1 MICGRY
7 GAYVFVYTIII
18 IYLFQI
24 ESVRFLNGKFLLNCM
39 DFFIINIMNADKNHV
54 NKRKNTRSGFTLAEL
69 LVVVAIISVLVA
81 IMIPIFQS
89 QLEKS
94 REATDIS
101 NVRAAY
107 AEVSEKAMHENDEKF
122 VKVVSLKQKK
132 DGWQSVDT
140 ITIGGIMHSKNDGD
154 LANWKGNP
162 VAGGVCE
169 VSYDPDVG
177 VILHWKKSDGSTS
190 NVKVDMKENLHSNL
204 DNTNVLTNLTTQGVT
219 RFEIDSKCPNS
230 TMVNAVEKQIGDTS
244 LMNHGTWAYFGSPT
258 DESGRYLFWTSVDTS
273 AAGADSKIPVII
285 SRASGGYFVSETITA
300 QRMTKKGEEY
310 VAIVDHIWNADGF
323 KKYLTGTKY
332 ETLEEAY
339 VAYKQKVNEKY
350 TEYKETLPN

>member
-1 MICGRY
+1 
-7 GAYVFVYTIII
+7 
-18 IYLFQI
+18 
-24 ESVRFLNGKFLLNCM
+24 
-39 DFFIINIMNADKNHV
+39 MNNREKEIAMKSENRR
-54 NKRKNTRSGFTLAEL
+54 NGFTLAEL

-81 IMIPIFQS
+81 IMIPVFQN

-190 NVKVDMKENLHSNL
+190 NTKVDMKENLHSNL
-204 DNTNVLTNLTTQGVT
+204 DNTNVLANLTTQGVA

-244 LMNHGTWAYFGSPT
+244 LMNHGTWAYLGSPT
-258 DESGRYLFWTSVDTS
+258 NESGRYLFWTSVDTN
-273 AAGADSKIPVII
+273 AAGVKIPVII
-285 SRASGGYFVSETITA
+285 SRASGGFFVSETVTA
-300 QRMTKKGEEY
+300 
-310 VAIVDHIWNADGF
+310 
-323 KKYLTGTKY
+323 
-332 ETLEEAY
+332 
-339 VAYKQKVNEKY
+339 
-350 TEYKETLPN
+350 

>member
-1 MICGRY
+1 M
-7 GAYVFVYTIII
+7 
-18 IYLFQI
+18 
-24 ESVRFLNGKFLLNCM
+24 N
-39 DFFIINIMNADKNHV
+39 FFIINSMNACENHV
-54 NKRKNTRSGFTLAEL
+54 NKRKSTRSGFTLAEL

-81 IMIPIFQS
+81 IMIPVFQN

-132 DGWQSVDT
+132 DGWQSADT

-190 NVKVDMKENLHSNL
+190 NTKVDMKENLHSNL
-204 DNTNVLTNLTTQGVT
+204 DNTNVLANLTTQGVA

-244 LMNHGTWAYFGSPT
+244 LMNHGTWAYLGSPT
-258 DESGRYLFWTSVDTS
+258 NESGRYLFWTSVDTN
-273 AAGADSKIPVII
+273 AAGVKIPVII
-285 SRASGGYFVSETITA
+285 SRASGGFFVSETVTA
-300 QRMTKKGEEY
+300 QRITKKGEEY
-310 VAIVDHIWNADGF
+310 VAIVDHIWNDDGF

-339 VAYKQKVNEKY
+339 TAYEQKVNGKY